1 MQPYNRRGRKKQFNV
16 AGWVY
21 LPIRLPKEVWR
32 GLQIDCFYRD
42 KKQAELIRELL
53 EEHLQK
59 GGILK
64 VLNTKDSKGNSVRSY
79 EVKEPPKP

>member
-1 MQPYNRRGRKKQFNV
+1 VKPYNRRGRKKDFDV

-32 GLQIDCFYRD
+32 GLQIDCFFRD

-53 EEHLQK
+53 EEHLERA
-59 GGILK
+59 GILK
-64 VLNTKDSKGNSVRSY
+64 VITTQDLKGHPVRSY
-79 EVKEPPKP
+79 QVKEPPKP